1 MSTPATA
8 RLMTAEE
15 LLDMPDDGFRYELV
29 RGELKKMSPPG
40 EEHGILVA
48 RVTASLYHHV
58 DGQGLVYAGEPS
70 FKLGSTPDTVRAP
83 DVAFISQERLDRLPP
98 GTGYRPEAPD
108 LAVEII
114 SPSDGYAEVEDKVAG
129 WLDASTRMVLV
140 LNPRSRTAK
149 IYRSLKEM
157 RFLGEGDIIDGE
169 DVVPGWRLPVNALFA
184 PRRSASGP

>member
-1 MSTPATA
+1 MSTPVQA

-48 RVTASLYHHV
+48 RVTTSLYNHV
-58 DGQGLVYAGEPS
+58 DAHGLGIIYAGEPG
-70 FKLGSTPDTVRAP
+70 FKLSVSPDTVRAP
-83 DVAFISQERLDRLPP
+83 DVAFISQERLDKLPP
-98 GTGYRPEAPD
+98 GKGYRPEAPD

-114 SPSDGYAEVEDKVAG
+114 SPSDRYAEVEEKVVG
-129 WLDASTRMVLV
+129 WLDAGTRMVLV

-149 IYRSLKEM
+149 SYRSPKEL
-157 RFLGEGDIIDGE
+157 RFLGELPQLRLAGANRRAIVLPGPALQLHADG
-169 DVVPGWRLPVNALFA
+169 A
-184 PRRSASGP
+184 